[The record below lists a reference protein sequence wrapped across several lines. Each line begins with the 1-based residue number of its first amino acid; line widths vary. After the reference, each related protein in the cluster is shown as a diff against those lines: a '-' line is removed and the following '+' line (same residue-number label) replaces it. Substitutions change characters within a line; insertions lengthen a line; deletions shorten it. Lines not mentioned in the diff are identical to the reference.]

1 MVSLQTVLS
10 KLGLFGVAMV
20 AGACSSE
27 SPDSG
32 TPNNGGNPP
41 VTGNPM
47 AMPCEPLNSGYPGD
61 ERCILPPPADKGLHF
76 HVGPKN
82 YTDPAELAKFEVP
95 AGGEITECYYM
106 MSPNAEVFNFFE
118 QHYRMRQGSH
128 HLIISMGPAGE
139 TREEGWAPCETG
151 QGYLPIGGSQ
161 EGVGEFPT
169 DGIVAPEDADLF
181 RPLAANVPLEFEL
194 HFVNATAGPILREA
208 WVNLAKKEV
217 VEGDRILGGVFLI
230 GREGLQVNP
239 FSKKTLTYQSAPA
252 AEPTRVV
259 SLYGHRHAYTDRFT
273 VWANRGGVRELI
285 YEDYDWK
292 EPTELSY
299 NSVIKNKAPDP
310 VGKRAGGV
318 SGILDFAVGDTLEW
332 ECEINNTSEH
342 TLTFS
347 NAVYT
352 GEMCNVFGSLVGP
365 LFWRGRGVL
374 TASQ

>member
-1 MVSLQTVLS
+1 MVALKASLA
-10 KLGLFGVAMV
+10 KLGLFGLTVLSA
-20 AGACSSE
+20 ACSSE
-27 SPDSG
+27 SPDSKS
-32 TPNNGGNPP
+32 PDNGGNTEKPP
-41 VTGNPM
+41 NPM

-61 ERCILPPPADKGLHF
+61 DRCILAPDPDKGLHF
-76 HVGPKN
+76 HVGPKD
-82 YTDPAELAKFEVP
+82 YTDPAELAKYELP
-95 AGGEITECYYM
+95 IGKEITECYYM
-106 MSPNAEVFNFFE
+106 MSPNAEVYNFFE
-118 QHYRMRQGSH
+118 QHYRMRPGSH

-139 TREEGWAPCETG
+139 VREEGWAPCESA
-151 QGYLPIGGSQ
+151 QGYIPIGGSQ

-194 HFVNATAGPILREA
+194 HFVNSTNQPILREA
-208 WVNLAKKEV
+208 WVNFAKKDV

-230 GREGLQVNP
+230 GREGLTVDP

-252 AEPTRVV
+252 AEPTRIV
-259 SLYGHRHAYTDRFT
+259 SLYGHRHAYTTRFS
-273 VWANRGGVRELI
+273 VWANRAGARELI

-299 NSVIKNKAPDP
+299 NSVIKNRAPDP
-310 VGKRAGGV
+310 VGLKAGGA
-318 SGILDFAVGDTLEW
+318 SGILEFAVGDTLEW
-332 ECEINNTSEH
+332 ECQIDNTSEH

-365 LFWRGRGVL
+365 LFWRGRGTL
-374 TASQ
+374 TASK

>member
-1 MVSLQTVLS
+1 
-10 KLGLFGVAMV
+10 MV

-27 SPDSG
+27 SPDSKG
-32 TPNNGGNPP
+32 PDNGGKPPP

-61 ERCILPPPADKGLHF
+61 ERCILPPPPDKGLHF
-76 HVGPKN
+76 HVGPKD
-82 YTDPAELAKFEVP
+82 YTDAAELAKYEVP

-139 TREEGWAPCETG
+139 VREEGWAPCSTG
-151 QGYLPIGGSQ
+151 SGYLPIGGSQ

-169 DGIVAPEDADLF
+169 DGVVAPEDADLF
-181 RPLAANVPLEFEL
+181 RPLAINVPLEFEL

-208 WVNLAKKEV
+208 WVNLVKKEV

-230 GREGLQVNP
+230 GRNGLDVAP
-239 FSKKTLTYQSAPA
+239 FSRKTLTYRSDPA
-252 AEPTRVV
+252 EQPTRVV

-273 VWANRGGVRELI
+273 IWANRGGVREQI

-299 NSVIKNKAPDP
+299 NSVLKNRAPDP
-310 VGKRAGGV
+310 VTKKAGGV

-342 TLTFS
+342 HLTFG
-347 NAVYT
+347 NEVYT

-365 LFWRGRGVL
+365 LFWPRVTRGGNLV
-374 TASQ
+374 ASK